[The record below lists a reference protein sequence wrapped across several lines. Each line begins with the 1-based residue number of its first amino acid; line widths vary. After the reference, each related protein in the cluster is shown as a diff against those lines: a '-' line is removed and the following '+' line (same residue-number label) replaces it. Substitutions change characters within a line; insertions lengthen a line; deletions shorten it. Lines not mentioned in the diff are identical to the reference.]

1 MRNIYEYLKEINFE
15 QRVKQKVAHIQRV
28 RNHEYFNYIVC
39 DFVMLQ
45 FTFSLCRDLFEKIAE
60 DLHHADQTGK

>member
-15 QRVKQKVAHIQRV
+15 QRVKKKVADIQRV
-28 RNHEYFNYIVC
+28 RDDENFNYIVC
-39 DFVMLQ
+39 DVVMLQ
-45 FTFSLCRDLFEKIAE
+45 FAFSLCRDLFEKIAE

>member
-15 QRVKQKVAHIQRV
+15 QRVKQKVALIRRV
-28 RNHEYFNYIVC
+28 RNHENFNHIVG

-45 FTFSLCRDLFEKIAE
+45 FAFSLCRDLFEKIAE
-60 DLHHADQTGK
+60 DLNHADQTGK